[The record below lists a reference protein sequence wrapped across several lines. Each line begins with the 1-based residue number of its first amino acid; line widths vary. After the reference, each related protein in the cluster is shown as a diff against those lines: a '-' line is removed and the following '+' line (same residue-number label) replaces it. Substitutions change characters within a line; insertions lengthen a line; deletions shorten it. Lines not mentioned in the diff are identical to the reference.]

1 MERKGR
7 DGEVKSEKK
16 SVVNRQGVDRGGDQ
30 EGNRRS
36 KGKGR
41 KEVEGVEE
49 PIKQNFSQ
57 SNHTHSAESI
67 LKFDYFLSLSNV
79 DRDMRNYSSSC

>member
-16 SVVNRQGVDRGGDQ
+16 SVMNRQGVDRGGDQ

-36 KGKGR
+36 RWKEGKKL
-41 KEVEGVEE
+41 KE
-49 PIKQNFSQ
+49 
-57 SNHTHSAESI
+57 
-67 LKFDYFLSLSNV
+67 
-79 DRDMRNYSSSC
+79 